1 MQRRYDIMVLLHTLI
16 LKHSAVLYIN
26 ASRTLTLSA
35 VRSGKLPESFW
46 QKKRKLNNSYGV
58 LADTPDWSFLD
69 GRPAPPGALA
79 TQRKA
84 IQRQICE
91 RIILLLG
98 EIEKAKKTVVNRK
111 RLTIQRTAER
121 RAAKRFEAKHES

>member
-1 MQRRYDIMVLLHTLI
+1 MISILPKYVLQCSANIHLNA
-16 LKHSAVLYIN
+16 LKTISTSTVHH
-26 ASRTLTLSA
+26 
-35 VRSGKLPESFW
+35 GKLPPSFW
-46 QKKRKLNNSYGV
+46 RRKRNLNNGYGP

-69 GRPAPPGALA
+69 GRPAPPGTLA

-91 RIILLLG
+91 RIILLLS
-98 EIEKAKKTVVNRK
+98 EIAEAKTKVVNKK

-121 RAAKRFEAKHES
+121 RAKRFEARCNS